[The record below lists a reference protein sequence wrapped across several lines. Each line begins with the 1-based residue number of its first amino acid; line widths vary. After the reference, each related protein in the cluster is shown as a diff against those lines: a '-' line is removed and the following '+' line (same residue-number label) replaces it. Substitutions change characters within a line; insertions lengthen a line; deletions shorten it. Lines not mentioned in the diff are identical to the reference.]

1 MATDVKECKR
11 WGIIGCGWL
20 GQAFARSVIQRGG
33 SAWGTARSDNQLMA
47 IAETGAGPL
56 RFDMDHATS
65 MDAWPPSDAMLVAL
79 PPSASANA
87 ASIASIRKRMDATRW
102 NVVISSTSVYPSA
115 PGKYAESDAIHRVS
129 PHSGIDVLSV
139 EHQWRGPNTT
149 LLRAA
154 GLIGPGR
161 PLFRKDRGQGAP
173 DRWLNVVHVDDV
185 VAAIHYCAAHGM
197 QGPVNLAAPA
207 RRTLL
212 ECGRNGEEAIPLSTE
227 DRRISPELLMDAG
240 FTFVHPDPK
249 SMPDRHT
256 PENHE

>member
-33 SAWGTARSDNQLMA
+33 SAWGTARSENQLAA
-47 IAETGAGPL
+47 IAEIGAQPL
-56 RFDMDHATS
+56 RFDTNAAAPQDG
-65 MDAWPPSDAMLVAL
+65 WPPCDAMLVAL
-79 PPSASANA
+79 PPSASANT
-87 ASIASIRKRMDATRW
+87 ASIASIRRLMDTARW
-102 NVVISSTSVYPSA
+102 NVVISSTSVYPGA
-115 PGKYAESDAIHRVS
+115 PGTYVESDATHRVS

-154 GLIGPGR
+154 GLIGPKR
-161 PLFRKDRGQGAP
+161 PLFRKGRGQGAP
-173 DRWLNVVHVDDV
+173 DRWINLVHIDDV
-185 VAAIHYCAAHGM
+185 IAAIHFCAAEGI
-197 QGPVNLAAPA
+197 QGPINLAAPA

-212 ECGRNGEEAIPLSTE
+212 ECGGNGEEAVRINTE

-240 FTFVHPDPK
+240 FNFVHPDPK
-249 SMPDRHT
+249 SMPDRHI
-256 PENHE
+256 PENHD

>member
-33 SAWGTARSDNQLMA
+33 SAWGSARSENQLTA
-47 IAETGAGPL
+47 FAETGAEPL
-56 RFDMDHATS
+56 RFDTNATAPQ
-65 MDAWPPSDAMLVAL
+65 DGWPPCDAMLVTV

-87 ASIASIRKRMDATRW
+87 KSIVSIRRLMDATRW
-102 NVVISSTSVYPSA
+102 NVVISSTSVYPGA
-115 PGKYAESDAIHRVS
+115 PGTYAESDAIHRVS

-139 EHQWRGPNTT
+139 EHQWRGSNTT

-154 GLIGPGR
+154 GLIGPER
-161 PLFRKDRGQGAP
+161 PLLRKTRAISTT
-173 DRWLNVVHVDDV
+173 DRWLNVVHIDDV
-185 VAAIHYCAAHGM
+185 VAAIHYCANHGL
-197 QGPVNLAAPA
+197 QGPVNLAAPV
-207 RRTLL
+207 RRTLF
-212 ECGRNGEEAIPLSTE
+212 ECGRNDEEAVPLNTE
-227 DRRISPELLMDAG
+227 DRRISPELLMEAG

-256 PENHE
+256 PEDHD